1 MFKKDI
7 VSVLV
12 FSALMSGCSDS
23 AKSTPEKTNQTPTIA
38 AEFSPITEKSSVN
51 LSIVASDDDRIA
63 SYLWEQVSGTQL
75 AFTGGD
81 SDTIAFEVPAITQD
95 SVVEFKITV
104 TDSEGL
110 SASIISPVK
119 IERIEALYSIVG
131 KVVGNGFN
139 NVDIT
144 ATVGEELATSTIDD
158 SGLFSL
164 MLAVDDDVDVDKT
177 VTIKAGSID
186 TFQLV
191 ALYPSITTFALADG
205 LSPVSNGVQSKGVKV
220 KSSRSAENQQSSPT
234 VSISAVS
241 TALFGLLSAA
251 NGGKT
256 PINTSEMQL
265 FESQIN
271 PDLIIEAAAVVNI
284 VLSSEQK
291 LLDEGMDL
299 VSTIT
304 NPAAYNALVVKIEA
318 IDPNSISDAVEK
330 IILNPDYAVALTPEN
345 IAPIYYQTTAVA
357 PTFVARSGARYEF
370 KQEGIGK
377 NVSSYENDQFD
388 WTVSNNTIK
397 LDYSQYESN
406 GSTSFESVSNISF
419 LTEVEKEAIIANG
432 HQQVMTS
439 YKPFSRT
446 LTRIVSGST
455 VDTFR
460 DEYVQIH
467 SVLPIKENGFTFP
480 GASKESSTVSNV
492 LLRKASMGN
501 KQFEAG
507 ELVGLWGFDVYR
519 NSHVNS
525 KMDFEIL
532 DFMMGG
538 KGISIDSGDDFTW
551 SVNDG
556 VLSVNFERYS
566 HSVNLIDMVGG
577 DYSVFTEVFDNEVGE
592 VITASFG
599 GAVKIKDDVQWSAEN
614 VLTGPEHYYQTMVN
628 QWSSY
633 SWDGDVL
640 KYCSAVYTIEECL
653 EYNSGIMFGFQMLKD
668 NTGGRYSAPS
678 DLLPPNL
685 TNYFISPLTWLLTE
699 NNKLRMD
706 SLDVCYDDASKS
718 CRYREWK
725 LLKMIDGRLGKRI
738 YVQEVDMK
746 RERNQSAGEW
756 KVNISPRWNMY
767 ELIEVEY
774 FNKTA
779 SSVEMSKIGKAAVA
793 AIFEFKVSVL
803 PIDKV
808 SYKILYPSV
817 VKQVVH

>member
-12 FSALMSGCSDS
+12 FSALMSGCGDS

-220 KSSRSAENQQSSPT
+220 KSSRAAENQQSSPT

-330 IILNPDYAVALTPEN
+330 IILNPDYAVAC
-345 IAPIYYQTTAVA
+345 
-357 PTFVARSGARYEF
+357 SG
-370 KQEGIGK
+370 
-377 NVSSYENDQFD
+377 
-388 WTVSNNTIK
+388 
-397 LDYSQYESN
+397 
-406 GSTSFESVSNISF
+406 
-419 LTEVEKEAIIANG
+419 
-432 HQQVMTS
+432 
-439 YKPFSRT
+439 
-446 LTRIVSGST
+446 
-455 VDTFR
+455 
-460 DEYVQIH
+460 
-467 SVLPIKENGFTFP
+467 
-480 GASKESSTVSNV
+480 
-492 LLRKASMGN
+492 
-501 KQFEAG
+501 
-507 ELVGLWGFDVYR
+507 
-519 NSHVNS
+519 
-525 KMDFEIL
+525 
-532 DFMMGG
+532 
-538 KGISIDSGDDFTW
+538 
-551 SVNDG
+551 
-556 VLSVNFERYS
+556 
-566 HSVNLIDMVGG
+566 LI
-577 DYSVFTEVFDNEVGE
+577 
-592 VITASFG
+592 
-599 GAVKIKDDVQWSAEN
+599 
-614 VLTGPEHYYQTMVN
+614 
-628 QWSSY
+628 
-633 SWDGDVL
+633 
-640 KYCSAVYTIEECL
+640 
-653 EYNSGIMFGFQMLKD
+653 
-668 NTGGRYSAPS
+668 PS
-678 DLLPPNL
+678 D
-685 TNYFISPLTWLLTE
+685 T
-699 NNKLRMD
+699 
-706 SLDVCYDDASKS
+706 
-718 CRYREWK
+718 
-725 LLKMIDGRLGKRI
+725 
-738 YVQEVDMK
+738 
-746 RERNQSAGEW
+746 
-756 KVNISPRWNMY
+756 
-767 ELIEVEY
+767 
-774 FNKTA
+774 
-779 SSVEMSKIGKAAVA
+779 
-793 AIFEFKVSVL
+793 
-803 PIDKV
+803 
-808 SYKILYPSV
+808 
-817 VKQVVH
+817 